1 MEAANGRQKRT
12 RGAILPE
19 SGCYLLLLLVLL
31 LLLGFEFHVIADVN
45 VFQSEGNHSR

>member
-19 SGCYLLLLLVLL
+19 SECYLLLLVLL
-31 LLLGFEFHVIADVN
+31 LLLAFEFHVIADVN
-45 VFQSEGNHSR
+45 VFQSERNHSR